1 MELLSD
7 TISVFIGFILGI
19 FFEKWTENRSEKKW
33 VRLALLSLHYDLT
46 LDYKIFKPVL
56 EMDRARIDED
66 KALLKKI
73 NEKTTLEGMFKI
85 FDQIFK
91 NSKKIKYVAM

>member
-19 FFEKWTENRSEKKW
+19 FLKNGLKIEVKKW

-56 EMDRARIDED
+56 EMIE
-66 KALLKKI
+66 LELMKI
-73 NEKTTLEGMFKI
+73 RR
-85 FDQIFK
+85 
-91 NSKKIKYVAM
+91 